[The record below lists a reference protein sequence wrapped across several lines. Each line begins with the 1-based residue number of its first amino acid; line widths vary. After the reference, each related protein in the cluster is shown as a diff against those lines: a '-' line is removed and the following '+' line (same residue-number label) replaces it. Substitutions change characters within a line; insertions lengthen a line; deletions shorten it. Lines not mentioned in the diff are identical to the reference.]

1 MSIESARIP
10 VIINASAGAEDKE
23 RIPER
28 LAEIFAANGI
38 DADILLANSGDE
50 MVELARRSAR
60 GDSDI
65 IVVGGGD
72 GTIRAVASV
81 LVGTNKTLGVLPLG
95 TFNYFARNL
104 NIPLELEAAARNIA
118 AGNVVNVNIGEVNGQ
133 VFLNNSS
140 LGLYPRIIREREIGY
155 GRWGRSKLASFLSG
169 AYTLLRPYR
178 FLKVRLSTHREDV
191 ACRTPLVFVNN
202 NAYQGASYGFG
213 GRECLDSAKL
223 ALYIAHS
230 GGRLSMLWLGVR
242 ALLGRLHEAEDL
254 QMLCAKEAWIESRR
268 PSLRIALDGELLR
281 LDTPLHYRM
290 REAGLRVLAP
300 PVENTAP

>member
-1 MSIESARIP
+1 MSTESARIP

-38 DADILLANSGDE
+38 DANILLASSGDE
-50 MVELARRSAR
+50 MVELARRATI
-60 GDSDI
+60 GDSEI

-72 GTIRAVASV
+72 GTIRAIASA
-81 LVGTNKTLGVLPLG
+81 LVDSNKTLGVLPLG

-104 NIPLELEAAARNIA
+104 NIPLELEEAARNIA

-140 LGLYPRIIREREIGY
+140 LGLYPRVIREREKGY
-155 GRWGRSKLASFLSG
+155 GRWGRSKLASFFSG

-178 FLKVRLSTHREDV
+178 FLTVRLSTNSEAV
-191 ACRTPLVFVNN
+191 ACRTPLVFINN
-202 NAYQGASYGFG
+202 NAYQGESYGFG
-213 GRECLDSAKL
+213 GRECLDAAKL
-223 ALYIAHS
+223 ASYIAHS
-230 GGRLSMLWLGVR
+230 SGRLSMLWLGVR
-242 ALLGRLHEAEDL
+242 ALVGRLHEAEDL
-254 QMLCAKEAWIESRR
+254 QMLCAKEVWIEARH
-268 PSLRIALDGELLR
+268 PTLRIALDGELLR
-281 LDTPLHYRM
+281 LDTPLHYRI

-300 PVENTAP
+300 AGKKRSE